1 MKNNIPINIF
11 FLLVMTGIYS
21 CMSESQNKAKSFC
34 YWDTT
39 YKLDTALYHEYGI
52 KHLYIRYFDVDW
64 DESSHSAR
72 PIATLSADDSIPD
85 TFTPVVYIT
94 NTVFEKSNQADLDSL
109 ASRISRR
116 IQSVDLDFEN
126 AIRNASNIHWDDS
139 IAFKKIQA
147 RFVQKYANV
156 LIDCDW
162 TEGTNEA
169 FFRFIH
175 LVKKAIP
182 DKEIHVTLRL
192 WQYKYRSKAGIPPV
206 DRCLLMCYNMQ
217 MANDYSVT
225 NSIATQEELRKYI
238 QGEKYPL
245 KLDVA
250 LPVFSWAVLFRNQ
263 KSIGIIG
270 NVGSQDFRNDIENYK
285 SVSDNRYTLLNDR
298 VIGKI
303 FARRGDEVRVEA
315 VNPSNLVEMARY
327 LNKQLGTDAA
337 RKVTFFAWNRS
348 YLKNY
353 NAHELDQVVSA
364 FTR

>member
-1 MKNNIPINIF
+1 MKNKISINIF
-11 FLLVMTGIYS
+11 FLIAIIGIYS
-21 CMSESQNKAKSFC
+21 CSSESPNKAKSFC

-39 YKLDTALYHEYGI
+39 YKLDTALYQEYGVN
-52 KHLYIRYFDVDW
+52 HLFLRYFDVDW

-72 PIATLSADDSIPD
+72 PIATLSSSDSIPD
-85 TFTPVVYIT
+85 TFTPVVYMT
-94 NTVFEKSNQADLDSL
+94 NIVFEKSTPGDLDSL
-109 ASRISRR
+109 ANRISRR
-116 IQSVDLDFEN
+116 IKSVNLDFEN
-126 AIRNASNIHWDDS
+126 VIRNGSHVNWDDS
-139 IAFKKIQA
+139 IACKNIKA
-147 RFVQKYANV
+147 RFAQKYTHV

-162 TEGTNEA
+162 TEGTKEA
-169 FFRFIH
+169 FFNFVH
-175 LVKKAIP
+175 LIKKAIP
-182 DKEIHVTLRL
+182 DKEIQVTLRL
-192 WQYKYRSKAGIPPV
+192 WQYKYRTKAGIPPV

-225 NSIATQEELRKYI
+225 NSIATQDELRKYI

-250 LPVFSWAVLFRNQ
+250 LPVFSWALLFRNQ

-270 NVGSQDFRNDIENYK
+270 NADSQDFRNDIENYK
-285 SVSDNRYTLLNDR
+285 SMSHNHYTLLNDR

-303 FARRGDEVRVEA
+303 FARRGDEIRVEA
-315 VNPSNLVEMARY
+315 VSPNNLVEMARY

-353 NAHELDQVVSA
+353 TAHELDEVVSA
-364 FTR
+364 FAR